1 MASASVVT
9 RTDPVGIM
17 LKNGYRA
24 LIGFERDPDASVWEK
39 SVGTPPYQG
48 PDLIDITTQ
57 WNDTWRTKYPGALLD
72 TGELTVT
79 CAYDP
84 VFKTNVLQMIN
95 INQAITI
102 TYPDGSTESFWGV
115 LRSFESGDLVENQF
129 PEGTLTIAPTNYD
142 PDNDVEAGPVIAS
155 VSGT

>member
-9 RTDPVGIM
+9 RLDPVGIM

-24 LIGFERDPDASVWEK
+24 LIGLSRDPDISIWEK
-39 SVGTPPYQG
+39 SVGTPAYEG

-57 WNDTWRTKYPGALLD
+57 WNDLWRTKSPGSLLD
-72 TGELTVT
+72 TGEFTVT

-84 VFKTNVLQMIN
+84 ACKTQILEILNY
-95 INQAITI
+95 NQAITI

-115 LRSFESGDLVENQF
+115 VRSFESGDLVENEF